1 MAITTGSVAKALM
14 PGVNKWFGMSYDEIP
29 SEYTDIF
36 KMEGSERN
44 FEEDVNHYGLAL
56 ASVKPEGQK
65 FDYDDMAQGFLK
77 RYVHVTY
84 GLGFIVSR
92 EAVEDNLY
100 LELAEKRAKA
110 LAFSMRQTKENVAAN
125 ILNRA
130 FNSSYVGADA
140 VELCSTAHVRSRDA
154 ATFQN
159 KLTTDADI
167 SEASLE
173 QMAIDIMDMKN
184 DAGLRIS
191 LMPRKL
197 IVPTAL
203 VFEAERILKS
213 TLQNDTANNA
223 LNALRSKGI
232 LPEGVA
238 VNHYL
243 TDNDAYFM
251 LTNCP
256 EGLKGFQRRAL
267 ELKDDTDFDTENMK
281 FKATERYCFGWT
293 DPRGVYGTSGA

>member
-1 MAITTGSVAKALM
+1 MAITTGSVARALM

-29 SEYTDIF
+29 AEYAEIF
-36 KMEGSERN
+36 KMEASEKN

-130 FNSSYVGADA
+130 FNSSYTGADA

-154 ATFQN
+154 ATFKN

-223 LNALRSKGI
+223 LNALRSKGV

-243 TDNDAYFM
+243 TDANAYFM

-267 ELKDDTDFDTENMK
+267 EVKDDTDFDTENMK

-293 DPRGVYGTSGA
+293 DPRGIFGTQGA